1 MKNMRK
7 CISQRSGLIV
17 TMLLY
22 FLMAGHALA
31 GQGKLLETAGLTQIE
46 GSGGGGI
53 VPWATISGYDSRDE
67 TSLSVFNTLV
77 FLDDYRLHS
86 LGASVG
92 LFDRVELSFARQN
105 LHLSASGEKI
115 RQNIY
120 GIKTRLYG
128 DLIYTFLPQISIGA
142 QHKMLVDGAIASSV
156 GAKNNSEGTDFYV
169 AATKVHLGAVGGYN
183 LLWNLAARA
192 TKANQ
197 LGLLG
202 YGGGKNNDYQVMLEG
217 SVGVLLSR
225 HWAIGY
231 EYRQKPN
238 NLSGIKEDDWQDFF
252 ATYIP
257 NKHFNFTLAWTQ
269 LGDIAGAKN
278 QQGFYVS
285 ATGYLW

>member
-1 MKNMRK
+1 M
-7 CISQRSGLIV
+7 CILNTVLQSCKFKACI
-17 TMLLY
+17 LLY
-22 FLMAGHALA
+22 FLMVGQILA

-53 VPWATISGYDSRDE
+53 VPWATISGYGSRNE
-67 TSLSVFNTLV
+67 TSASVFNSLV

-86 LGASVG
+86 LGGSLG
-92 LFDRVELSFARQN
+92 LFDRVELSFAHQN
-105 LHLSASGEKI
+105 LNLSKSGGEI

-128 DLIYTFLPQISIGA
+128 DIIYTLLPQISIGM
-142 QHKMLVDGAIASSV
+142 QHKTLLDGAVASAV
-156 GAKNNSEGTDFYV
+156 GANNNSSGTDFYI

-183 LLWNLAARA
+183 LIWNLALRT

-202 YGGGKNNDYQVMLEG
+202 YGGGKNNDYQAMMEG

-225 HWAIGY
+225 NWVVGY

-238 NLSGIKEDDWQDFF
+238 NLIGVKENDWQDFF
-252 ATYIP
+252 ITYIP
-257 NKHFNFTLAWTQ
+257 NKRINLTLAWTR

-278 QQGFYVS
+278 QQGLYFS

>member
-1 MKNMRK
+1 MKNMCK
-7 CISQRSGLIV
+7 CISQKNGLIV

-22 FLMAGHALA
+22 FLMAGQVPA

-105 LHLSASGEKI
+105 LHLSASREQI

-128 DLIYTFLPQISIGA
+128 DLIYTALPQISVGV
-142 QHKMLVDGAIASSV
+142 QHKMLVDGAIASKL
-156 GAKNNSEGTDFYV
+156 GAKNNNEGTDFYI

-238 NLSGIKEDDWQDFF
+238 NLSGVKEDDWQDFF

-257 NKHFNFTLAWTQ
+257 NKHFNLTLAWTQ

>member
-1 MKNMRK
+1 M
-7 CISQRSGLIV
+7 IL
-17 TMLLY
+17 LLY
-22 FLMAGHALA
+22 SLMAGQVLA

-67 TSLSVFNTLV
+67 TSLAIFNTLV
-77 FLDDYRLHS
+77 YLDDYRLHS
-86 LGASVG
+86 WGAGVG

-105 LHLSASGEKI
+105 LHLSAGDQI

-128 DLIYTFLPQISIGA
+128 DLIYTFLPQISVGA

-202 YGGGKNNDYQVMLEG
+202 YGGEKNNDYQVMLEG

-225 HWAIGY
+225 NWAIGY

-238 NLSGIKEDDWQDFF
+238 NLSSAKEDDWQDFF

-257 NKHFNFTLAWTQ
+257 NKRFNITLAWTR
-269 LGDIAGAKN
+269 LGEIANAKN

-285 ATGYLW
+285 VTGYLW